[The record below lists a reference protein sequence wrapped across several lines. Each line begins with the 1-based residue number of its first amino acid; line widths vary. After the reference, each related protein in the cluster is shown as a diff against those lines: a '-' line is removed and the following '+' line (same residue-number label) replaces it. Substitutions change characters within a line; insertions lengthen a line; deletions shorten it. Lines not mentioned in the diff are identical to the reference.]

1 MTSRIEDYI
10 YFNKKIGKGSFSRVY
25 KGYKV
30 GLRDKLYAI
39 KKMEYDPD
47 NHRLK
52 KEIEVMKN
60 ISHPNI
66 VKLYDVIYQED
77 SMYLIL
83 EYCKNGD
90 LSKYL
95 KNRPLK
101 EEYAQKYLRQIVSAL
116 KYLISKNIIHRD
128 LKPHNI
134 LVNDNYELK
143 ISDFGF
149 ARYFETNTLV
159 DTLCGSPLYMAPEIM
174 KNKNY
179 TIKSDLWSVG
189 IILYEM
195 LTGYPPY
202 KVKTIYNLIK
212 SIEQN
217 QIKLPKHISISD
229 ECNDLLFKLLVKEP
243 ENRIDWENFFE
254 HPWLLLNFTTESMI
268 VENKMLDFSINES
281 FPRISILDEKNNRN
295 KIFLPDLSDDEEEVY
310 MNKHTVSKPINIPNK
325 KKNTLRQINNQS
337 NFESIY
343 ERDYI
348 FVEPPSDQED
358 ILENSFLIGQLSGIF
373 TNSINK
379 ISKVF
384 NYF

>member
-30 GLRDKLYAI
+30 GLPDKLYAI
-39 KKMEYDPD
+39 KKMEYDQD

-52 KEIEVMKN
+52 QEIEVMKN

-66 VKLYDVIYQED
+66 VKLHDVIYEEE
-77 SMYLIL
+77 SMFLIL

-101 EEYAQKYLRQIVSAL
+101 EEYAQKYLRQMVSAL

-134 LVNDNYELK
+134 LVDDNYDLK

-149 ARYFETNTLV
+149 ARYFEKNTLV

-195 LTGYPPY
+195 LTGFPPY

-217 QIKLPKHISISD
+217 KINLPKNISISD
-229 ECNDLLFKLLVKEP
+229 ECNDLLFKLLIKDP
-243 ENRIDWENFFE
+243 EDRIDWEDFFN
-254 HPWLLLNFTTESMI
+254 HPWLSMDFTTESMI
-268 VENKMLDFSINES
+268 VENKLLGFSISES
-281 FPRISILDEKNNRN
+281 LPRMSILEEKKNKN
-295 KIFLPDLSDDEEEVY
+295 KIFLPDLSDDEEEIVY
-310 MNKHTVSKPINIPNK
+310 KKRPVSKPINIPT
-325 KKNTLRQINNQS
+325 KKNITKYNQNS
-337 NFESIY
+337 NFESLY

-348 FVEPPSDQED
+348 MVEPPSDNDEP
-358 ILENSFLIGQLSGIF
+358 LENSFIIGQLSGIL
-373 TNSINK
+373 TTSINK
-379 ISKVF
+379 LSRVF

>member
-30 GLRDKLYAI
+30 GLPDKLYAI

-101 EEYAQKYLRQIVSAL
+101 EEYAQKYLRQMVSAL

-212 SIEQN
+212 SIDQN

-229 ECNDLLFKLLVKEP
+229 ECYDLLFKLLVKEP
-243 ENRIDWENFFE
+243 ENRIDWEHFFE

>member
-30 GLRDKLYAI
+30 GLPDKLYAI

-47 NHRLK
+47 NQRLK
-52 KEIEVMKN
+52 QEIEVMKN

-66 VKLYDVIYQED
+66 IKLYDVIYEED

-83 EYCKNGD
+83 EYCKKGD

-101 EEYAQKYLRQIVSAL
+101 EEYAQKYLNQMVSAL

-134 LVNDNYELK
+134 LVTDKNTLK

-159 DTLCGSPLYMAPEIM
+159 DTLCGSPMYMAPEIM

-212 SIEQN
+212 SIDQN
-217 QIKLPKHISISD
+217 KINLPKKISITD
-229 ECNDLLFKLLVKEP
+229 ECNDLLFKLLIKEP
-243 ENRIDWENFFE
+243 EDRIEWEDFFK
-254 HPWLLLNFTTESMI
+254 HPWLFLEFTTESMI
-268 VENKMLDFSINES
+268 VENKMLDFSISES
-281 FPRISILDEKNNRN
+281 LPRISILEEKKNNN
-295 KIFLPDLSDDEEEVY
+295 KIFLPDLSDDEEEVIY
-310 MNKHTVSKPINIPNK
+310 KRPVSKPINIPKSNNNK
-325 KKNTLRQINNQS
+325 NYHQP

-343 ERDYI
+343 EKDYI
-348 FVEPPSDQED
+348 MVEPPSDEEEV
-358 ILENSFLIGQLSGIF
+358 LENSFMIGQISDILTS
-373 TNSINK
+373 SISR

>member
-30 GLRDKLYAI
+30 GLPDKLYAI

-47 NHRLK
+47 NQRLK
-52 KEIEVMKN
+52 QEIEVMKN

-66 VKLYDVIYQED
+66 IKLYDVIYEED

-101 EEYAQKYLRQIVSAL
+101 EEYAQKYLRQLVSAL

-149 ARYFETNTLV
+149 ARYFDKNTLV

-195 LTGYPPY
+195 LTGNPPY

-212 SIEQN
+212 SIDQN
-217 QIKLPKHISISD
+217 NINLPKKISISN

-243 ENRIDWENFFE
+243 EDRIEWEDFFD
-254 HPWLLLNFTTESMI
+254 HPWLSLNFTTESMI
-268 VENKMLDFSINES
+268 VENKMIDFSMSQS
-281 FPRISILDEKNNRN
+281 FPRISILEEKKNTN
-295 KIFLPDLSDDEEEVY
+295 KIFLPDLSDEEEEIIY
-310 MNKHTVSKPINIPNK
+310 SKHTVSKPINIPKINK
-325 KKNTLRQINNQS
+325 PRANNQP

-343 ERDYI
+343 EKDYI
-348 FVEPPSDQED
+348 FVEPPSDDEEH
-358 ILENSFLIGQLSGIF
+358 LENSFILGQLSGIL
-373 TNSINK
+373 TTSINK
-379 ISKVF
+379 LSKVF
-384 NYF
+384 NYL

>member
-30 GLRDKLYAI
+30 GLPDKLYAI

-47 NHRLK
+47 NQRLK
-52 KEIEVMKN
+52 QEIEVMKN
-60 ISHPNI
+60 ISHSNI

-101 EEYAQKYLRQIVSAL
+101 EEYAQKYLKQMVSAL

-134 LVNDNYELK
+134 LVTDNYELK

-149 ARYFETNTLV
+149 ARYFESNTLV

-195 LTGYPPY
+195 LTGFPPY

-212 SIEQN
+212 SIDQN
-217 QIKLPKHISISD
+217 KINLPTHITISN

-243 ENRIDWENFFE
+243 EDRINWEDFFN
-254 HPWLLLNFTTESMI
+254 HHWLSLEFTTESMI
-268 VENKMLDFSINES
+268 VDNKMLDFSISES
-281 FPRISILDEKNNRN
+281 FPRMSILEEKKNNN
-295 KIFLPDLSDDEEEVY
+295 KIFLPDLSDEEEEVIY
-310 MNKHTVSKPINIPNK
+310 NKHIVSKPINIPK
-325 KKNTLRQINNQS
+325 KKVKNHINFNQS

-343 ERDYI
+343 ERDYVM
-348 FVEPPSDQED
+348 VEPPSDED
-358 ILENSFLIGQLSGIF
+358 DALENSFIIGQLSGIF
-373 TNSINK
+373 TNSISR

>member
-30 GLRDKLYAI
+30 GLPDKLYAI

-47 NHRLK
+47 NQRLK

-66 VKLYDVIYQED
+66 VKLYDVIYEED

-101 EEYAQKYLRQIVSAL
+101 EEYAQKYLKQIVSAL
-116 KYLISKNIIHRD
+116 KYLISNSIIHRD

-134 LVNDNYELK
+134 LVTDNYELK

-149 ARYFETNTLV
+149 ARYFEKNTLV
-159 DTLCGSPLYMAPEIM
+159 DTLCGSPMYMAPEIM

-189 IILYEM
+189 IIMFEM
-195 LTGYPPY
+195 LTGNPPF
-202 KVKTIYNLIK
+202 KVKTVYNLIK
-212 SIEQN
+212 SIDQN
-217 QIKLPKHISISD
+217 QIMLPQNIKISE

-243 ENRIDWENFFE
+243 DDRIDWDDFFE
-254 HPWLLLNFTTESMI
+254 HCWLKLNFTTESMI
-268 VENKMLDFSINES
+268 VDNKMLDFSISDS
-281 FPRISILDEKNNRN
+281 FPRMSILEEKKNSN
-295 KIFLPDLSDDEEEVY
+295 KIFLPDLSDDEEDIL
-310 MNKHTVSKPINIPNK
+310 NKRVVSKPINIPR
-325 KKNTLRQINNQS
+325 KKNKSNRVSNQAK
-337 NFESIY
+337 FESIY
-343 ERDYI
+343 EKDYI
-348 FVEPPSDQED
+348 LVEPPSDEEEY
-358 ILENSFLIGQLSGIF
+358 IENSFIVGQISDILTS
-373 TNSINK
+373 SISK
-379 ISKVF
+379 LSKVF
-384 NYF
+384 SYF